1 MNTSVENFTMN
12 VSGDFRPDASTITNP
27 GLKLSNN
34 NLSQL
39 FTINSFKFLP
49 PNWDSYGAKKPYS
62 VALVKAVNYIVE
74 KLAPLNLEVF
84 FTTPTT
90 DGDIVVELKN
100 NSSSLEII
108 FSGEVVDKI
117 VCSCNGELYAEQDLN
132 ETTFA
137 AYLKW
142 LSS

>member
-1 MNTSVENFTMN
+1 
-12 VSGDFRPDASTITNP
+12 
-27 GLKLSNN
+27 
-34 NLSQL
+34 
-39 FTINSFKFLP
+39 P
-49 PNWDSYGAKKPYS
+49 PNWDSYGAKKPNS

-108 FSGEVVDKI
+108 FSGEEGGVDSEIKNKAAFNLSEI
-117 VCSCNGELYAEQDLN
+117 LN
-132 ETTFA
+132 
-137 AYLKW
+137 
-142 LSS
+142 SP

>member
-12 VSGDFRPDASTITNP
+12 ISGDIRPDASTLSHP

-39 FTINSFKFLP
+39 YIINSFNFLL
-49 PNWDSYGAKKPYS
+49 PNWDSYGAKKPDS

-90 DGDIVVELKN
+90 NGDIIVELKN
-100 NSSSLEII
+100 NNCNLEII

-117 VCSCNGELYAEQDLN
+117 VCSCDGEFYAEQDLN

-142 LSS
+142 FS

>member
-12 VSGDFRPDASTITNP
+12 ISGDFRPDASTITNP
-27 GLKLSNN
+27 GLKLSDN

-39 FTINSFKFLP
+39 YTINSFNFLL
-49 PNWDSYGAKKPYS
+49 PNWDSYGAKKPNS

-90 DGDIVVELKN
+90 DGDIIVELKN
-100 NSSSLEII
+100 NNCNLEII

-117 VCSCNGELYAEQDLN
+117 VCSCDGEFHAEQDLN

-142 LSS
+142 FS